1 MSDPVAGE
9 TAVLH
14 PHNSVSGVMET
25 AVEAAREGAADAR
38 QAVENAL
45 PVVSQFMS
53 RFVYTTCYSLSYGV
67 VFPSV
72 LLARAIPKENPL
84 VHGLLDGAHAA
95 MGKVEDWYS
104 ARPGSAPT
112 ESGDPAPGL

>member
-72 LLARAIPKENPL
+72 LLARDPQREPVGPWPVGRSPCRNGKGRGL
-84 VHGLLDGAHAA
+84 VLRSTGI
-95 MGKVEDWYS
+95 
-104 ARPGSAPT
+104 GSNRVR
-112 ESGDPAPGL
+112 